1 MIKLTDYLNLEL
13 YEYHFIYPDNYDE
26 QEDQSTIS
34 VELDNLSV
42 VDTVDITSGLIS
54 SGSVV
59 YLNGGLHTFFA
70 YKVSESNDYIG
81 RQKMLL
87 YNK

>member
-1 MIKLTDYLNLEL
+1 MTEYLNLEP
-13 YEYHFIYPDNYDE
+13 YEYHFIYPDNYDDNE
-26 QEDQSTIS
+26 EPSTVS

>member
-1 MIKLTDYLNLEL
+1 MTDYLNLEP

-26 QEDQSTIS
+26 HEDQSTVS

-59 YLNGGLHTFFA
+59 YLNGRLHTFFA
-70 YKVSESNDYIG
+70 YKVSESNDYVG
-81 RQKMLL
+81 RQKILL

>member
-1 MIKLTDYLNLEL
+1 MTTYIKETVANIEKLFGIELT
-13 YEYHFIYPDNYDE
+13 DE
-26 QEDQSTIS
+26 QEEQLTVS

>member
-1 MIKLTDYLNLEL
+1 MTDYLNLEP

-26 QEDQSTIS
+26 HEDPSTVS
-34 VELDNLSV
+34 VELDNLSA

-59 YLNGGLHTFFA
+59 YINSGLHTFFA
-70 YKVSESNDYIG
+70 YKVSESDEYVG
-81 RQKMLL
+81 RQKILL
-87 YNK
+87 YNN